1 MIIISRNSC
10 TRNYFL
16 RNTLGILGRMG
27 TTWLTTREQAA
38 WRNFIGTIPELTAAF
53 EADLAPHGLTMGDYQ
68 VLVYLSEAE
77 DNRMRM
83 CDLAD
88 ALKLSPSGLTRRLD
102 GMVRSGW
109 VGRASCSGDRR
120 VMYAL
125 LTPAGR
131 KKIEA
136 AAPDHVASVRR
147 HFIEPLGATGV
158 RSVGDCFAAVR
169 SHLERS
175 SD

>member
-1 MIIISRNSC
+1 
-10 TRNYFL
+10 
-16 RNTLGILGRMG
+16 MG
-27 TTWLTTREQAA
+27 SMATTWLTAREQLA
-38 WRNFIGTIPELTAAF
+38 WRNFISTVPELTAAF

-77 DNRMRM
+77 DNRLRM
-83 CDLAD
+83 CDLAES
-88 ALKLSPSGLTRRLD
+88 LKLSPSGLTRRLD
-102 GMVRSGW
+102 GMVRSGL
-109 VGRASCSGDRR
+109 VDRASCSGDRR

-147 HFIEPLGATGV
+147 HFIEPIGAAGV
-158 RSVGDCFAAVR
+158 RSVGECFAAVR
-169 SHLERS
+169 SHLEQPQL
-175 SD
+175 D

>member
-1 MIIISRNSC
+1 
-10 TRNYFL
+10 
-16 RNTLGILGRMG
+16 MG
-27 TTWLTTREQAA
+27 TTWLTAREQQA
-38 WRNFIGTIPELTAAF
+38 WRNFISTIPELTAAF

-77 DNRMRM
+77 DNRLRM

-102 GMVRSGW
+102 GMVRQGW
-109 VGRASCSGDRR
+109 VGRAACPGDRR
-120 VMYAL
+120 VMYAS
-125 LTPAGR
+125 LTAAGR

-147 HFIEPLGATGV
+147 HFIAPLGTDGV
-158 RSVGDCFAAVR
+158 RSVGECFAAVR
-169 SHLERS
+169 SHLDQS
-175 SD
+175 QPT

>member
-1 MIIISRNSC
+1 
-10 TRNYFL
+10 
-16 RNTLGILGRMG
+16 MG
-27 TTWLTTREQAA
+27 TTWLTAREQQA
-38 WRNFIGTIPELTAAF
+38 WRTFITTVPDLMAAF

-68 VLVYLSEAE
+68 VLVNLSESE
-77 DNRMRM
+77 DNRLRM

-102 GMVRSGW
+102 GMVRQGW
-109 VGRASCSGDRR
+109 VGRAACAGDRR

-125 LTPAGR
+125 LTAAGR

-147 HFIEPLGATGV
+147 HLIQPLGADGV
-158 RSVGDCFAAVR
+158 RSVGECFAAVR
-169 SHLERS
+169 SHL
-175 SD
+175 DQPQPD